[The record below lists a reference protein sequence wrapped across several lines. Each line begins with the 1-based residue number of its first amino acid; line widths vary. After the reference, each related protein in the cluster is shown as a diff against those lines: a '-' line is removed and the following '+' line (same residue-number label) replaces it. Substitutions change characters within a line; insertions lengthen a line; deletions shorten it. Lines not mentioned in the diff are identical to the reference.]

1 MVRTPRN
8 TIVRMTCSL
17 RLFALCLAT
26 LGIASIRMN
35 ADYNDYVRLG
45 PDQLRTIVPS
55 STREVV
61 DLSGPWQREIDGKAE
76 GIVSLPATETQQG
89 RVVYRRTVRID
100 AEMLQSHS
108 WQLYFLGVTDE
119 VELRINK
126 RFVQRYPGGMVPFS
140 ARVPER
146 LFVNG
151 TNEIEL
157 VVNSYGEKTRLVEMF
172 ARSAQKNS
180 MGLLREVFLV
190 GTPHVWTNDV
200 RAKVSIGAN
209 GATVTLG
216 ATITGGAVE
225 RLMSSGTPSD
235 ALTYGKAGVTV
246 EAVLS
251 KTRGGDAIARG
262 GATSITIERARSAN
276 MAFQLTVG
284 NPDLWSPSSPSV
296 YYATI
301 RIEYNGVL
309 VDEYVTT
316 IGLRTLSI
324 ATNNGSRKLIVN
336 GSPMT
341 VNAIEYIE
349 EYPSLGP
356 SMSYRQ
362 MEQDV
367 SMMKTLGVNAVR
379 FRHGSPHPYLLDLCD
394 RYGLMVFVELP
405 AADIP
410 KAYLPHEEITA
421 RIKNTAERL
430 ITYIDAH
437 PSVLAYGLSEGLQ
450 EDVQETA
457 DFHASLLSIFRST
470 GSKLV
475 YKVVPSSEARVLVE
489 GGFDMVLI
497 RMCTTADRAYFAETL
512 KDVMKRTSRAAII
525 PCFGAVVS
533 PMNMNGFSDPLSN
546 EAQAVTLRDSYK
558 TTMSLG
564 LAGIVVWSF
573 NDYALEK
580 PTMLVDHDD
589 PYVCT
594 SGLVDVWRQPRVS
607 YAMLKSLINDEKE
620 PLLQARDY
628 SADTPLIF
636 IALGIILA
644 LVLAFLVN
652 RSRRF
657 REYLLRSLLR
667 PYNFYADIRD
677 QRILSTVQ
685 TVILGAVIAFCV
697 GLVDASLVYFLR
709 TDALVEY
716 LLHLLFPSNAV
727 YEVLRF
733 VAWRPTLAVITLSIV
748 VFACIMILAVVLRIS
763 AMFIKGR
770 IFFRDTLTI
779 TVWSALP
786 LIILLPIGI
795 TLYKVL
801 STDAMSIWVPIIIA
815 GVIVWFF
822 SRTLRATAVVF
833 DVRPSMVYGIGAG
846 IFAFTTLALIFWYNT
861 SYGFLS
867 FLQYYWKVVS
877 A

>member
-1 MVRTPRN
+1 LVRTPRN
-8 TIVRMTCSL
+8 TIVRMTRSL
-17 RLFALCLAT
+17 RLFALCLAFV
-26 LGIASIRMN
+26 GVASIPMN
-35 ADYNDYVRLG
+35 ADFNDYARLG
-45 PDQLRTIVPS
+45 ADQIRTIVPS

-76 GIVSLPATETQQG
+76 GIVSLPASEVDRG

-100 AEMLQSHS
+100 PEMLQSHS
-108 WQLYFLGVTDE
+108 WHLYFLGVTDE

-140 ARVPER
+140 ARIPER
-146 LFVNG
+146 LLVNG

-157 VVNSYGEKTRLVEMF
+157 VVNSFGEKTRLVEMF

-180 MGLLREVFLV
+180 MGLLREVLLV

-200 RAKVSIGAN
+200 RAKVSVGGY

-246 EAVLS
+246 EAILS
-251 KTRGGDAIARG
+251 KTKGGDAIARS
-262 GATSITIERARSAN
+262 GASSLTIERARSAN

-309 VDEYVTT
+309 VDELVTT
-316 IGLRTLSI
+316 IGLRTHSI
-324 ATNNGSRKLIVN
+324 ATINGARRLIMNGSAVMI
-336 GSPMT
+336 
-341 VNAIEYIE
+341 NAVEYVE
-349 EYPSLGP
+349 EYPTLGP

-379 FRHGSPHPYLLDLCD
+379 FRHGSPHPYMLDLCD
-394 RYGLMVFVELP
+394 RYGLMAIVELP

-410 KAYLPHEEITA
+410 KSYLSHEEITA
-421 RIKNTAERL
+421 RMKNTAERL

-450 EDVQETA
+450 EDAQETA
-457 DFHASLLSIFRST
+457 DFHASLISVFRSS
-470 GSKLV
+470 GSKLLF
-475 YKVVPSSEARVLVE
+475 KTVPSSEARVVNE
-489 GGFDMVLI
+489 GGFDLLFV
-497 RMCTTADRAYFAETL
+497 RMCTSADRAHFAETL
-512 KDVMKRTSRAAII
+512 KEMMKRSARAAIV
-525 PCFGAVVS
+525 PCFGSLVS
-533 PMNMNGFSDPLSN
+533 PLNMNGFSDPLSN
-546 EAQAVTLRDSYK
+546 ESQAVTLRDFYK
-558 TTMSLG
+558 TTTSLG

-573 NDYALEK
+573 NDYTLEK

-607 YAMLKSLINDEKE
+607 YAMLKALINDEKE

-644 LVLAFLVN
+644 LILAFLVN

-677 QRILSTVQ
+677 QRILSTIQ
-685 TVILGAVIAFCV
+685 TVTLGAVIAFCV

-709 TDALVEY
+709 TDAIVEY
-716 LLHLLFPSNAV
+716 LLHLLFPSNGV
-727 YEVLRF
+727 YEILRF
-733 VAWRPTLAVITLSIV
+733 VAWRPTLAVITLSIL
-748 VFACIMILAVVLRIS
+748 VFFCIMLLAFLLRVS

-801 STDAMSIWVPIIIA
+801 STDAMSIWVPIIIV

-822 SRTLRATAVVF
+822 FRTLRATAVVF
-833 DVRPSMVYGIGAG
+833 DVRPSLVYGIGAG
-846 IFAFTTLALIFWYNT
+846 ISLFVTIAVLFWYNT
-861 SYGFLS
+861 SYGLLA

-877 A
+877 V

>member
-1 MVRTPRN
+1 
-8 TIVRMTCSL
+8 MTSL
-17 RLFALCLAT
+17 YRLFALCLA
-26 LGIASIRMN
+26 LGGIATLRLS

-45 PDQLRTIVPS
+45 PDQIRAIVPS
-55 STREVV
+55 GTREVV

-76 GIVSLPATETQQG
+76 GIVSLPTSEPAVSK
-89 RVVYRRTVRID
+89 VVYRRTVRID
-100 AEMLQSHS
+100 PDMLQSHS

-126 RFVQRYPGGMVPFS
+126 RFVQRYPGGMVPFL
-140 ARVPER
+140 ARIPER
-146 LFVNG
+146 LLVQG

-157 VVNSYGEKTRLVEMF
+157 AVNSYGEKTRLVEMF
-172 ARSAQKNS
+172 ARSAQKNT
-180 MGLLREVFLV
+180 MGLLREVFLI
-190 GTPHVWTNDV
+190 GTPHVWTNDI
-200 RAKVSIGAN
+200 RAKVNLNGG
-209 GATVTLG
+209 GATLTLG

-235 ALTYGKAGVTV
+235 ALSYGKAPVTV
-246 EAVLS
+246 EAILS
-251 KTRGGDAIARG
+251 RSRGGDAVARSG
-262 GATSITIERARSAN
+262 PSSLTIERARSAN
-276 MAFQLTVG
+276 MAFQLYVG
-284 NPDLWSPSSPSV
+284 NPELWSPSSPAV

-309 VDEYVTT
+309 VDEYTTT
-316 IGLRTLSI
+316 IGLRSVSVGKGP
-324 ATNNGSRKLIVN
+324 NGRSVIVN
-336 GSPMT
+336 GSAMPI
-341 VNAIEYIE
+341 NAVEYVE

-356 SMSYRQ
+356 SMSFRQ

-367 SMMKTLGVNAVR
+367 SLMKTLGVNAVR

-394 RYGLMVFVELP
+394 RYGLMCFVELP

-410 KAYLPHEEITA
+410 KSYLPHEEITA
-421 RIKNTAERL
+421 RMKNTGERL

-450 EDVQETA
+450 EDAQETA
-457 DFHASLLSIFRST
+457 DFHASLLTLFRSQ

-475 YKVVPSSEARVLVE
+475 YKCIPSSEASVMSE
-489 GGFDMVLI
+489 GGFDMIMV
-497 RMCTTADRAYFAETL
+497 RACTSADRAHFADIL
-512 KDVMKRTSRAAII
+512 KNVVRRSERAAIVTV
-525 PCFGAVVS
+525 FGAVVS
-533 PMNMNGFSDPLSN
+533 PNNMNGFSDPLSN
-546 EAQAVTLRDSYK
+546 EAQAVSLRDCYK
-558 TTMSLG
+558 TTVSMG
-564 LAGIVVWSF
+564 LAGIVVWTF
-573 NDYALEK
+573 NDYTLER
-580 PTMLVDHDD
+580 PTMLVDHND
-589 PYVCT
+589 PYICT
-594 SGLVDVWRQPRVS
+594 SGLVDVWRQPRVA

-657 REYLLRSLLR
+657 REYLLRALLR

-677 QRILSTVQ
+677 QRILSTAQ
-685 TVILGAVIAFCV
+685 TIVLGAVIAFCV

-716 LLHLLFPSNAV
+716 LLHLLVPSDSI

-733 VAWRPTLAVITLSIV
+733 VAWRPTLAVITLSVV
-748 VFACIMILAVVLRIS
+748 VFGLVMGLAVILRLS

-801 STDAMSIWVPIIIA
+801 STDAMSIWVPIIII
-815 GVIVWFF
+815 GVIIWFL
-822 SRTLRATAVVF
+822 SRTLRATSVVF
-833 DVRPSMVYGIGAG
+833 DVRPTIVYGIGAG
-846 IFAFTTLALIFWYNT
+846 VFLLSVVSLLFWYNT
-861 SYGFLS
+861 SYGILA